1 MPRLYV
7 DLVGL
12 IVWGGGANALVLLY
26 STSSNISSSTLLLA
40 RPSATNTTTRID
52 DLMICFARHRT
63 LIRLT
68 SKIVKN
74 VENVFN
80 T

>member
-1 MPRLYV
+1 MRGQVYRGTYRQTTAPWYTGIPVIPR
-7 DLVGL
+7 
-12 IVWGGGANALVLLY
+12 
-26 STSSNISSSTLLLA
+26 TPSSSTLLLA

-52 DLMICFARHRT
+52 DLMICVARHRT